1 MNVTI
6 QINGNATTLPLAQLA
21 TMLVSYPCETGY
33 CTTDVA
39 SSRAL
44 DTFYLLVGA
53 FLVFFM
59 QVGFC
64 FLEVGCVHTKNTK
77 NILIKNILDP

>member
-6 QINGNATTLPLAQLA
+6 QINGNATTLPLAELA
-21 TMLVSYPCETGY
+21 TMLVSYPCDTGY

-53 FLVFFM
+53 
-59 QVGFC
+59 
-64 FLEVGCVHTKNTK
+64 
-77 NILIKNILDP
+77 IL